1 MNKTELIELTQEL
14 LEAKSLEDRK
24 EDLFFLKREYKHYS
38 NREEDSYYEQQLTNK
53 FINLYLELAK
63 KEPKLVQSSADE
75 RKEIIALAKEIINTA
90 DFMKSATKFAKLS
103 DDFKKAGSTSKE
115 VDDAL
120 WAEFR
125 EAQDEFYE
133 KRRLYYENLDK
144 KNEDKKARK
153 LEIIAKAKEL
163 LVIKNIKES
172 NDKMNAL
179 MQEWKAIG
187 FSGKDNDQDLWHE
200 FSEVRREFE
209 DKKKEH
215 HREMIKEFD
224 VRAEKKEQ
232 MIKDLKKLIADAYF
246 TPEEVK
252 HVKQLDQDFK
262 RIGFAGKDKDDD
274 LFQRWNEAMKQ
285 YFEEKKFYAD

>member
-14 LEAKSLEDRK
+14 LNAKSLEDRK
-24 EDLFFLKREYKHYS
+24 EDLLFLKREYKHYS
-38 NREEDSYYEQQLTNK
+38 NREEESFYEQQLTNK

-75 RKEIIALAKEIINTA
+75 RKEIITMTKALMERNDIIKASKDLDNYVEA
-90 DFMKSATKFAKLS
+90 
-103 DDFKKAGSTSKE
+103 FKRAGSSSKE
-115 VDDAL
+115 QDDAL

-125 EAQDEFYE
+125 EAKNAFLNKKKEYF
-133 KRRLYYENLDK
+133 ENLDK
-144 KNEDKKARK
+144 ANEEKKAKK

-172 NDKMNAL
+172 NDKMDAL
-179 MQEWKAIG
+179 MSEWKAVG
-187 FSGKDNDQDLWHE
+187 FSGRDNDQALWNE
-200 FSEVRREFE
+200 FSEVRKEFE
-209 DKKKEH
+209 QKKREH
-215 HREMIKEFD
+215 HHEMIKEFD

-262 RIGFAGKDKDDD
+262 RIGFAGKEKDDD